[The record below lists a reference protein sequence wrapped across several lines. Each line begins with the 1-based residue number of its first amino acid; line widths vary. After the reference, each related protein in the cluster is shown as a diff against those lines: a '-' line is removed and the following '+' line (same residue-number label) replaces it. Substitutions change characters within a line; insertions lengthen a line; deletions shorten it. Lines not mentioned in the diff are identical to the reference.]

1 MAFTFAALVSGLRA
15 LHPAP
20 MPELPEV
27 ETARRGLAPHL
38 LGRRIAAVTLRR
50 PDLRW
55 PIPPEIPALLPGQ
68 RIHAVRRRAK
78 YLLLDTAAG
87 SALLHLGMSGS
98 LRVLPAATAATAHDH
113 ADLVL
118 DNGRVLRFND
128 PRRFGC
134 LLWQAPGATHALL
147 RGLGPEPWTDTGD
160 GTLAGGT
167 RGGGAPFAEPAFDGN
182 YLFRRSRGRS
192 AAVKSFLMDQRIV
205 VGIGNIYVAEALF
218 AAGIAPLRPAGR
230 VSRER
235 YGRLA
240 AAVTRLLSQAIA
252 RGGTTLR
259 DFVSPDGAPGYF
271 EQALAA
277 YGRGGAPCLRCG
289 RALKRACIGQRSTV
303 WCGHC
308 QR

>member
-1 MAFTFAALVSGLRA
+1 
-15 LHPAP
+15 

-27 ETARRGLAPHL
+27 ETTRRGLAPHL
-38 LGRRIAAVTLRR
+38 IGRRIEAVVLRR

-55 PIPPEIPALLPGQ
+55 PIPPDVAQCLPGQ
-68 RIHAVRRRAK
+68 RITAIRRRAK

-98 LRVLPAATAATAHDH
+98 LRVLPGDTPVGVHDH
-113 ADLVL
+113 VDMALSRTP
-118 DNGRVLRFND
+118 GEPARVLRFND

-134 LLWQAPGATHALL
+134 LLWQAPGDTHPLL
-147 RGLGPEPWTDTGD
+147 RDLGPEP
-160 GTLAGGT
+160 LPEAGGGIAGT
-167 RGGGAPFAEPAFDGN
+167 AFAATVFSGD
-182 YLFRRSRGRS
+182 YLFARSRGRS
-192 AAVKSFLMDQRIV
+192 APVKSFLMDQRIV
-205 VGIGNIYVAEALF
+205 VGVGNIYVAEALF
-218 AAGIAPLRPAGR
+218 AAGISPLRPAGR

-240 AAVTRLLSQAIA
+240 AEIVRILTDAIA

-259 DFVSPDGAPGYF
+259 DFISPDGAPGYF
-271 EQALAA
+271 EQELAA
-277 YGRGGAPCLRCG
+277 YGRGGEPCPRCG
-289 RALKRACIGQRSTV
+289 RALKQAAIGQRATV